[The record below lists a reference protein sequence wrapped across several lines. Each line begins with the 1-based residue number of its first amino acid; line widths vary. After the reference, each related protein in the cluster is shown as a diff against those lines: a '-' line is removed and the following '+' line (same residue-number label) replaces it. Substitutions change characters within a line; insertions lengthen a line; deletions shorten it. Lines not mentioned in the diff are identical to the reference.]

1 MIVFTPKSVHFD
13 LKKCSFYPQK
23 VFTLT
28 SINGHLEAKNA
39 VGNEGKYGENG
50 DFEAKMG
57 GMQLAEV
64 AKSLCADLRVLHFR
78 D

>member
-1 MIVFTPKSVHFD
+1 M
-13 LKKCSFYPQK
+13 
-23 VFTLT
+23 FTLT

-64 AKSLCADLRVLHFR
+64 AKSLCIDLRVLHFR
-78 D
+78 V